1 MTTTATRELDGI
13 ELPAP
18 GTWEIDPAHAEVAL
32 TGRHFMV
39 TKVRGRFTD
48 VTGTVTVADDMS
60 RSSVD
65 VVIGM
70 ASVQSGNAARDEHLR
85 SAELFDVASHPTGTF
100 RSVHVD
106 WQGAGGVVL
115 GDLTVHGVTRRVLL
129 QVSFGGHVRD
139 PWGSD
144 RAVFSAEAK
153 INREDFDITW
163 NMALETGGV
172 LVGKDITIH
181 IEIETV
187 LSA

>member
-1 MTTTATRELDGI
+1 M
-13 ELPAP
+13 
-18 GTWEIDPAHAEVAL
+18 
-32 TGRHFMV
+32 
-39 TKVRGRFTD
+39 
-48 VTGTVTVADDMS
+48 
-60 RSSVD
+60 
-65 VVIGM
+65 
-70 ASVQSGNAARDEHLR
+70 
-85 SAELFDVASHPTGTF
+85 
-100 RSVHVD
+100 
-106 WQGAGGVVL
+106 
-115 GDLTVHGVTRRVLL
+115 
-129 QVSFGGHVRD
+129 RD